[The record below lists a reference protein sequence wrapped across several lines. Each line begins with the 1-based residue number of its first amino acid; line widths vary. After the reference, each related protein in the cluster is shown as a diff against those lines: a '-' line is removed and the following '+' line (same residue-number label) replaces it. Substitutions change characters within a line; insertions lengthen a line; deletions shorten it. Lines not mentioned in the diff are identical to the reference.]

1 MKFTASTSLHP
12 QNVNSLCS
20 PSSIHSCFFSSF
32 CVVPLVLQPFILCIL
47 QPFILCSASAL
58 HSLQCGPSYLCSF
71 VVVPGGSFF
80 EGSSSK

>member
-12 QNVNSLCS
+12 QNVNSFCS

-32 CVVPLVLQPFILCIL
+32 CAVVPLVL